1 MKFEL
6 FGSEILQEKI
16 TGFRSFLNKG
26 NNRRNL
32 VLLTIAVLLIGA
44 FQAGKGLSGGK
55 KYIMGSGGSIEALSR
70 KSGKEAASFPMR
82 VTVRKG
88 RVKITE
94 EIILTI
100 KGRKAEKKT
109 DSGEKPE
116 DKVQRALNNAIS
128 EVESSKNKEVELP
141 QSLSDGTTLRWED
154 NSGGNPLSVILLIP
168 VFTYLL
174 YWNEK
179 NKEKKR
185 IKRDEDDVARSLPSF
200 NDQLLMLLNCGM
212 IVNDS
217 LVCITDGYRGRE
229 KKGYFQK
236 TMIEM
241 RKQAADTGKTMVS
254 VFCERANRLGI
265 RELSRLA
272 GIITD
277 HQLRG
282 NDITGKL
289 ESESEMLWTKRK
301 QTAEEQG
308 KLAETKLTFP
318 LAILLVSLTII
329 VAAPAVIQVKGG

>member
-1 MKFEL
+1 MEYLKVL
-6 FGSEILQEKI
+6 IAD
-16 TGFRSFLNKG
+16 FRYFLKKG
-26 NNRRNL
+26 KNRRNL
-32 VLLTIAVLLIGA
+32 VLLTIVVLMIGA

-55 KYIMGSGGSIEALSR
+55 KYIMGSGRSVAALSR
-70 KSGKEAASFPMR
+70 QSGDEAASFPMK
-82 VTVRKG
+82 VTARKG
-88 RVKITE
+88 RVKMTE

-100 KGRKAEKKT
+100 KGKKAKKNT
-109 DSGEKPE
+109 DPAEKPE
-116 DKVQRALNNAIS
+116 DKVQRVLNNAIS
-128 EVESSKNKEVELP
+128 EVESSKNKKVELP
-141 QSLSDGTTLRWED
+141 QSLSDGTVLRWED
-154 NSGGNPLSVILLIP
+154 NSRRNPLSVILLIP
-168 VFTYLL
+168 GFTCLL

-179 NKEKKR
+179 SKEKKR
-185 IKRDEDDVARSLPSF
+185 IKENEDDVVRSLPSF

-217 LVCITDGYRGRE
+217 LICITDGYSGRE
-229 KKGYFQK
+229 KKGYFQEILID
-236 TMIEM
+236 MQ
-241 RKQAADTGKTMVS
+241 KQAADTGKTMVS

-301 QTAEEQG
+301 QAAEEQG

-318 LAILLVSLTII
+318 LAILLVSLTVI